1 MNITRLKLPALRHF
15 VESTAWA
22 IHPERGAALL
32 ERLESRALG
41 DHSAFATAVRT
52 DAPPKGRAGAE
63 ARSGDRR
70 PVTKSGGAIAVLP
83 MYGVIAQRMD
93 MMMAYCGGTSTEAFA
108 DAFDAAMADP
118 NVSAIVIDCDS
129 PGGNVQGTP
138 ELAKRI
144 LAARGKGKQIVAVV
158 NGTMASAAY
167 WICSAADEIVSTPS
181 GEVGS
186 IGVFCVHVDQSA
198 MNEMVG
204 LKYTLIKAGEHK
216 AETNPWEPLADDAR
230 AFMQGQVDEMNGMFI
245 AAIAKQRGTDSKTI
259 NDKFGQGRCFTA
271 KQALGVGMI
280 DRIATLQET
289 LERLG
294 ARNVGASG
302 RASQALGAQHITFD
316 GMGQPLGARLAG
328 SVDDGDVDDG
338 DDDEADDRC
347 PECDAP
353 LDEDGSCSACGW
365 KSRAGENASRAT
377 RNASAD
383 LADATEPKYAA
394 GDRVVAT
401 VDHMAGMKGMAG
413 AVHEANA
420 GAPPYYS
427 VDFDEPMGEG
437 NPHKWL
443 NEDEIEPEDAN
454 ETSETMDDEM
464 AHGSSTTKA
473 ILSPTAGAVGAA
485 LTPSPD
491 QRPHAAKELPMDEQ
505 VKTALAAERTR
516 AADIR
521 ALGRDHGIDEK
532 RIDAMVDSGM
542 SMEAV
547 SGEIL
552 ASIKARHAANPT
564 IIVGADRAADRPFK
578 SFGEQLVAVVQA
590 GKPGGGRD
598 ARLDRVNA
606 EAQRMVAGSPSGMNE
621 GVGSEGGFFIQNDLL
636 PEVTEPVYT
645 DDPIL
650 SKVTRIPIGAGKN
663 GVAYNV
669 VDESARTDGSR
680 WGGIRMVWGDEADSP
695 AATKPKMRRVEHN
708 LKKLIGLAY
717 LTDELMEDAPAA
729 QKLLTDAFQAES
741 RFMLTS
747 AIFRGTGGGQPLG
760 FMKSKALQT
769 IGIEAGETIAN
780 QSQSL
785 GMNVTKMLAAVP
797 AALWSEVLFLYNQ
810 ELLPYLVT
818 ATIGA
823 GGAAVPIFIGA
834 GGLVNRPFDT
844 ILGRPAYASEQCE
857 AVGTPGDILAVAP
870 SQYHLADKG
879 GPQQAM
885 SLHVRFL
892 YDEAVLRITQRL
904 DGKPVWNQTVAPYKG
919 ATARSPFVVLGARA

>member
-32 ERLESRALG
+32 ERLEARALG
-41 DHSAFATAVRT
+41 DHDAFGASPRM
-52 DAPPKGRAGAE
+52 DRRSNPRASGE

-216 AETNPWEPLADDAR
+216 AEANPWEPLADDAK
-230 AFMQGQVDEMNGMFI
+230 AFMQGQVDEMNTMFVSS
-245 AAIAKQRGTDSKTI
+245 IAKQRGTDAKTI
-259 NDKFGQGRCFTA
+259 NDRFGQGRCFTA
-271 KQALGVGMI
+271 KQALSVGMI

-316 GMGQPLGARLAG
+316 GMGKPLGARLAG
-328 SVDDGDVDDG
+328 SADDDSVEDETNDLCPDCGATLDDDGD
-338 DDDEADDRC
+338 
-347 PECDAP
+347 
-353 LDEDGSCSACGW
+353 CSACGW
-365 KSRAGENASRAT
+365 KAAAAVAVADDETDEN
-377 RNASAD
+377 D
-383 LADATEPKYAA
+383 D
-394 GDRVVAT
+394 V
-401 VDHMAGMKGMAG
+401 
-413 AVHEANA
+413 
-420 GAPPYYS
+420 
-427 VDFDEPMGEG
+427 
-437 NPHKWL
+437 
-443 NEDEIEPEDAN
+443 EDE
-454 ETSETMDDEM
+454 DDLESGDGDSPKKRKG
-464 AHGSSTTKA
+464 AIAIGAATAAKTAATAVSDTARNDHGTLT
-473 ILSPTAGAVGAA
+473 PTAGAVDAA

-532 RIDAMVDSGM
+532 RIDAMVDSGVT
-542 SMEAV
+542 MEAATA
-547 SGEIL
+547 EIL
-552 ASIKARHAANPT
+552 ASIKSRHAANPS
-564 IIVGADRAADRPFK
+564 IIVGADRAADRQFT

-590 GKPGGGRD
+590 GKPGGRRD

-741 RFMLTS
+741 RFMITS
-747 AIFRGTGGGQPLG
+747 SIFRGTGGGQPLG

-769 IGIEAGETIAN
+769 IAIEAGETIAN
-780 QSQSL
+780 QNASL
-785 GMNVTKMLAAVP
+785 GLNVTKMLAAVP
-797 AALWSEVLFLYNQ
+797 AALWSEVIFVYNQ

-818 ATIGA
+818 ATIGT

-857 AVGTPGDILAVAP
+857 AVGTPGDIIAVAP

-904 DGKPVWNQTVAPYKG
+904 DGKPVWNTTVTPYKG
-919 ATARSPFVVLGARA
+919 ATARSPFVVLGTRA